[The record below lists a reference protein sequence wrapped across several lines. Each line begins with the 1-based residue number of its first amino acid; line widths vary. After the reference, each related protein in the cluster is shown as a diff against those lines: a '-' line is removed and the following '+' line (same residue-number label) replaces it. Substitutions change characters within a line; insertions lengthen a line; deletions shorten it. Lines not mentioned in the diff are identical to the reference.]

1 MAVKVWRTACV
12 SRLVSSTS
20 RLTQAVRSCIAAET
34 MQTVSRF
41 EANLLRLLWY
51 FLRREPPERALP
63 LLENRCVAPPCLHR
77 NAVRLI
83 QDTLAKGC
91 VFLLARRG
99 GWRRERFLRG
109 ERVVEGRLWERT
121 PPAEL
126 GLAFSVHTLGF
137 LIWITANRPSDT
149 ARPWIVPEE
158 ELTLGDRL
166 LLYFAHE
173 GLRNLAEGLGASVL
187 RTQEP
192 FVRHALC
199 WLAFPED
206 YATAPTGTRPNFA
219 PWTIGAGGFML
230 EALQAELARRWIEVE
245 SNKERLTD
253 PQVMRAL
260 GMSQER
266 VLTAFL
272 DALEQAGRMDLARFL
287 LQAAASLLG
296 THAHAGMWTDKLN
309 MTGQRVADRAATYQA
324 ATIFLRTLDRLQTWE
339 RRARGV
345 GYFDEGYAAS
355 QLWKTDWQ
363 QVQGDFLIERARA
376 IVRQLAPL
384 GLA

>member
-1 MAVKVWRTACV
+1 
-12 SRLVSSTS
+12 
-20 RLTQAVRSCIAAET
+20 
-34 MQTVSRF
+34 MQSVSRF

-63 LLENRCVAPPCLHR
+63 LLENRYAAPSCLNR

-83 QDTLAKGC
+83 QDTLARGC

-121 PPAEL
+121 QPSEL
-126 GLAFSVHTLGF
+126 GLNFSAHTLGF

-173 GLRNLAEGLGASVL
+173 GLRNVAEGLGASVL

-199 WLAFPED
+199 WLAFPDD
-206 YATAPTGTRPNFA
+206 YTAAASGVRPNFA
-219 PWTIGAGGFML
+219 PWTNGVGTCML
-230 EALQAELARRWIEVE
+230 EALQPELARRWIEVE
-245 SNKERLTD
+245 SSKERITD
-253 PQVMRAL
+253 PHAMRAL
-260 GMSQER
+260 GLCQER

-272 DALEQAGRMDLARFL
+272 DALEQAGRMDLTRFL
-287 LQAAASLLG
+287 LQAASALLG
-296 THAHAGMWTDKLN
+296 PHAHAGMWTAKLN
-309 MTGQRVADRAATYQA
+309 LTGQRVADRTATYQA
-324 ATIFLRTLDRLQTWE
+324 ATVFLRTLDRLQTWE
-339 RRARGV
+339 GRARGI
-345 GYFDEGYAAS
+345 GYFDEGYAAG
-355 QLWKTDWQ
+355 QLWKADWEQ
-363 QVQGDFLIERARA
+363 AQGDRLIERARA
-376 IVRQLAPL
+376 IVQQLGPMRQA
-384 GLA
+384 